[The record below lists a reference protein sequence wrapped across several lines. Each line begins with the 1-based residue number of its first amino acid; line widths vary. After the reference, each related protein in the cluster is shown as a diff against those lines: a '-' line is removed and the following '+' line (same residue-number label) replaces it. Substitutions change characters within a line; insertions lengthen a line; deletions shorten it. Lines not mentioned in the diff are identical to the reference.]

1 MIKKALFIGNA
12 QYPDSPLKNPTNDAT
27 DLAVKLDA
35 LGFEVTLRTDVDHRA
50 MDESLTQ
57 FSFDL
62 KESEVGLFFF
72 AGHGMQ
78 IDGIN
83 YLTATNTDFS
93 TETNAKFSSL
103 SLNKV
108 IEVLE
113 KGVNATSIIILDACR
128 NNPYERQWRGSEPLG
143 LAPVYAPKGTIIAYA
158 TSPGQT
164 AFDGSGRNGAFT
176 SALLSH
182 ISHQRL
188 TIEDLFKRVRNTL
201 SLSTSGKQTSWEHTS
216 LMGDFYFN
224 SSFLTSDLITEY
236 SSQALADSKFRAPI
250 GSLLRE
256 IIEGLKSHS
265 WGYQNSAMSQMANIQ
280 LQDCEKD
287 DLFVLGRNIYQ
298 SACGTATKAKKFLS
312 PPSHRLKQLSAETAF
327 HLLNGILYEIY
338 FDSSDRFR
346 EKKKSGKISD
356 VFALEGN
363 ERFKASFEF
372 IQQALLPYDKQLFY
386 IPGTGVTV
394 PLDVALTPYGESYY
408 WVTRIVYD
416 SQDILYAFDGIT
428 LAADQ
433 NPKFPSMYSVESF
446 KSELATNMCVPH
458 NSLIVTYSIPP
469 PDGDHLCVLFGYKI
483 QRLSNKHVIEQ

>member
-1 MIKKALFIGNA
+1 MIKRALCIGNA
-12 QYPDSPLKNPTNDAT
+12 QYPDSPLKNPTNDSN
-27 DLAVKLDA
+27 DLAVKLEA
-35 LGFEVTLRTDVDHRA
+35 LGFEVTLCTDVNHRA

-57 FSFDL
+57 FSLDL
-62 KESEVGLFFF
+62 KESSVGLFFF

-78 IDGIN
+78 IDGVN
-83 YLTATNTDFS
+83 YLTATDTDFS
-93 TETNAKFSSL
+93 TEINAKFSSL

-128 NNPYERQWRGSEPLG
+128 NNPYERQWRGSDSWG

-164 AFDGSGRNGAFT
+164 ASDGSGRNGAFT

-201 SLSTSGKQTSWEHTS
+201 SLSTAGKQTSWEHTS

-224 SSFLTSDLITEY
+224 PSFLTSDLITEY

-265 WGYQNSAMSQMANIQ
+265 WGYQNSAMSQMASIQ
-280 LQDCEKD
+280 LQGCEKD

-298 SACGTATKAKKFLS
+298 SACGTATKAEEFLS
-312 PPSHRLKQLSAETAF
+312 SLSPRLKRLSSETVF

-338 FDSSDRFR
+338 FDSNDRFR

-356 VFALEGN
+356 IFALEGD

-372 IQQALLPYDKQLFY
+372 IQQALLPYYKQLFY
-386 IPGTGVTV
+386 IPGTGVPV
-394 PLDVALTPYGESYY
+394 PLDVLLTSKSDTYY
-408 WVTRIVYD
+408 DVKRIVYD
-416 SQDILYAFDGIT
+416 SQDIFYASDGVT
-428 LAADQ
+428 LVADYDSEY
-433 NPKFPSMYSVESF
+433 PDRRSVGEF
-446 KSELATNMCVPH
+446 ENELASNIAVPH
-458 NSLIVTYSIPP
+458 NYLKMTYSVSVSASDRLLV
-469 PDGDHLCVLFGYKI
+469 PDSYKI
-483 QRLSNKHVIEQ
+483 QRLSTKPATG